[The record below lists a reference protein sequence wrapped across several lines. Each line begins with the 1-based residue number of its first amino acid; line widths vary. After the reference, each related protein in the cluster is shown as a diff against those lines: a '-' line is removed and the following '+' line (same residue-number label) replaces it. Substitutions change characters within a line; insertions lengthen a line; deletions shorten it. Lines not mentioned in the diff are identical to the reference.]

1 MLIELHANLHGK
13 GGVSVKEEEVK
24 VAHNLTETSL
34 LMVRSMMIGLS
45 TLEFFQE
52 GKKELF
58 ANDLVIADE
67 KTGRKFSY
75 TLTAKEI

>member
-1 MLIELHANLHGK
+1 MSAGLHGK
-13 GGVSVKEEEVK
+13 SSVSVKEKIEVK
-24 VAHNLTETSL
+24 HNLTEASL

-45 TLEFFQE
+45 ALEFFQE
-52 GKKELF
+52 DKSVLF
-58 ANDLVIADE
+58 ANDLVIEDE